1 MKLAAPPRPP
11 GTSPYVRVNQP
22 AHFRSPARCCDRI
35 IPLPHRARLSRT
47 PTCMFRSPTRLPNT
61 GTRLPRHR
69 RAPIPAS
76 CTARRLLCHRDSM
89 FQPERAKTT
98 TEKKRGKLHRALSN
112 EGATRSTAKAVEHAP
127 RPFPAETGAPLG
139 SAETA
144 SCTAGL
150 TVDHVRPETASEG
163 RNFRP
168 LLRQEHRGDVTK
180 HNLGKWVASGR
191 ADISAG
197 KRQTAFTRFTQ
208 RFNQLTVLVTLRP
221 LRTRSVR
228 VYHRPRDCVLRFM
241 EARKCDPTQSDVASD
256 TFPAATGTSP
266 ATGHPTCPC
275 W

>member
-1 MKLAAPPRPP
+1 
-11 GTSPYVRVNQP
+11 
-22 AHFRSPARCCDRI
+22 
-35 IPLPHRARLSRT
+35 
-47 PTCMFRSPTRLPNT
+47 MFRSPTRLPNT

-98 TEKKRGKLHRALSN
+98 TEKKRGKLPPGPVQRGSNAKHSKGRRARPAAVSGGN
-112 EGATRSTAKAVEHAP
+112 WSTSGKP
-127 RPFPAETGAPLG
+127 
-139 SAETA
+139 ETA

-241 EARKCDPTQSDVASD
+241 EACKCDPTQSDVASD